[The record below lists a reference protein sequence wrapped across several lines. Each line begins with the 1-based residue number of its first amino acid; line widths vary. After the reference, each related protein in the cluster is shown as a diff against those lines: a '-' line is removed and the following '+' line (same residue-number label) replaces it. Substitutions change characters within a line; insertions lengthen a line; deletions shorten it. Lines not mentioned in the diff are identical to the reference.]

1 MSAEAAPGKKSPTAV
16 RSDPADSDSAPAAAS
31 AEGRR
36 TLVLTVPDWSAVAA
50 ATEHEFSPRTPVA
63 VLSGG
68 KVVAANAPARAAGI
82 ALGNN
87 KRAVGYRCPEAQV
100 VAWNEE
106 TDNRHFSAGVGA
118 LEELVARF
126 SLLSPGTLAIP
137 LDSLKHGYA
146 DEPSAVEALISAL
159 VAATGWEFFPGIADT
174 VFAAV
179 LAAGQARRVEPGETA
194 EFLAAQ
200 PISTLEYAGAGAT
213 ELIDTFTQLGL
224 RTLGDLA
231 GIDVRAVNSRFGTL
245 GKHAHDLATGVEW
258 APLNDHVREEKLT
271 VELGLDEPTTRSDTL
286 GFLTRQLAADLLS
299 TVRRRGLVCTQIT
312 IELIAVSG
320 QSSKR
325 TWRIEDMNENTIADR
340 LRWQAEGWLAGS
352 TRKGPASPQQGS
364 TPSRTS
370 SKNRKDS
377 RHSKDRET
385 PAPDEPGPDPEDFS
399 EEGIIA
405 LGLVAAELTTPIGAT
420 RSLFDENT
428 GQVTHTLERLQ
439 GLFGPDAVLVPGLQ
453 GGWDPAE
460 TNLWTPWQQAASPV
474 RSPGAPWPGALHAPR
489 PTTVENLPVD
499 VLAVG
504 GRSVGARPAGLE
516 SAPYAIRFPTGATE
530 AIVDYSGS
538 WPVES
543 GWWDPAKA
551 TYRTRLQVVT
561 DSGQALLLSKENG
574 QWHITGRY
582 R

>member
-1 MSAEAAPGKKSPTAV
+1 MSADVAAESTAAHTDTTGGDGV
-16 RSDPADSDSAPAAAS
+16 P
-31 AEGRR
+31 AEGSTDDHR
-36 TLVLTVPDWSAVAA
+36 TLVLSVPDWSAVAA
-50 ATEHEFSPRTPVA
+50 ATEHDLSPGTPVA

-87 KRAVGYRCPEAQV
+87 KRAVGYRCPEAHV
-100 VAWNEE
+100 VAWDEE
-106 TDNRHFSAGVGA
+106 ADNRHFSAGVGA

-126 SLLSPGTLAIP
+126 TLLSPGTLAIP
-137 LDSLKHGYA
+137 LNSLKHGYA

-159 VAATGWEFFPGIADT
+159 VSATGWEFFPGIADT

-194 EFLAAQ
+194 KFLSVQ
-200 PISTLEYAGAGAT
+200 PVSTLEYAGAGAT

-231 GIDVRAVNSRFGTL
+231 EIDARDVNSRFGAL
-245 GKHAHDLATGVEW
+245 GKRAHDLATGIEW
-258 APLNDHVREEKLT
+258 TPLNDHVREERLN
-271 VELGLDEPTTRSDTL
+271 VELGLDTPTTRSDTL
-286 GFLTRQLAADLLS
+286 GFLTRQLAADLLA

-340 LRWQAEGWLAGS
+340 LRWQAEGWLAGGG
-352 TRKGPASPQQGS
+352 K
-364 TPSRTS
+364 RTTS
-370 SKNRKDS
+370 AR
-377 RHSKDRET
+377 RDRET

-405 LGLVAAELTTPIGAT
+405 LSLVAAELTTPIGAT

-439 GLFGPDAVLVPGLQ
+439 GLFGPDSVLVPGLQ

-460 TNLWTPWQQAASPV
+460 TNLWTPWQQAAAPV

-489 PTTVENLPVD
+489 PTTVEHLPVD
-499 VLAVG
+499 VLAAG

-516 SAPYAIRFPTGATE
+516 SAPSAIRFPTGATE
-530 AIVDYSGS
+530 EIVDYSGS

-551 TYRTRLQVVT
+551 IYRTRLQVVT

>member
-1 MSAEAAPGKKSPTAV
+1 MSADAATEPTTV
-16 RSDPADSDSAPAAAS
+16 RSGPAGGDSVPVEESIDD
-31 AEGRR
+31 RR

-50 ATEHEFSPRTPVA
+50 ATEHDLSPRTPVA
-63 VLSGG
+63 VLSRG
-68 KVVAANAPARAAGI
+68 KVIAANAPARAAGI

-87 KRAVGYRCPEAQV
+87 KRAVGYRCPEAHV
-100 VAWNEE
+100 VAWDEDA
-106 TDNRHFSAGVGA
+106 DNRHFSAGVGA

-126 SLLSPGTLAIP
+126 TLLSPGTLAIP

-146 DEPSAVEALISAL
+146 DEPTAVEALISAL
-159 VAATGWEFFPGIADT
+159 VSVTGWEFFPGIADT

-194 EFLAAQ
+194 KFLAAQ

-231 GIDVRAVNSRFGTL
+231 EIDARNVNSRFGAL
-245 GKHAHDLATGVEW
+245 GKRAHDLATGTEW
-258 APLNDHVREEKLT
+258 TPLNDHVREERLN
-271 VELGLDEPTTRSDTL
+271 VELGLDTPTTRSDTL
-286 GFLTRQLAADLLS
+286 GFLTRQLAAELLT

-340 LRWQAEGWLAGS
+340 LRWQAEGWLAGAA
-352 TRKGPASPQQGS
+352 RKGPGSPESGPALQPGSARSRRHTASA
-364 TPSRTS
+364 R
-370 SKNRKDS
+370 R
-377 RHSKDRET
+377 DRET
-385 PAPDEPGPDPEDFS
+385 PAPDDPGPDPEDFS

-405 LGLVAAELTTPIGAT
+405 VGLVAAELTTPIGAT
-420 RSLFDENT
+420 KSLFDENT

-439 GLFGPDAVLVPGLQ
+439 GLFGPDSVLVPGLQ

-460 TNLWTPWQQAASPV
+460 TNLWTPWQQAPSPV
-474 RSPGAPWPGALHAPR
+474 RSSGAPWPGALHAPR
-489 PTTVENLPVD
+489 PTTVEHLPVD
-499 VLAVG
+499 VLAAGDLPVE
-504 GRSVGARPAGLE
+504 ARPAGLE
-516 SAPYAIRFPTGATE
+516 ATPCAIRFPTGATE
-530 AIVDYSGS
+530 AIVDHSGS

-551 TYRTRLQVVT
+551 TYRTRLQVIT

>member
-1 MSAEAAPGKKSPTAV
+1 M
-16 RSDPADSDSAPAAAS
+16 
-31 AEGRR
+31 
-36 TLVLTVPDWSAVAA
+36 VLTVPDWSAVAA
-50 ATEHEFSPRTPVA
+50 ATEHDLSPRTPVA

-87 KRAVGYRCPEAQV
+87 KRAVGYRCPEAHV
-100 VAWNEE
+100 VAWDEE
-106 TDNRHFSAGVGA
+106 ADNRHFSAGVGA

-126 SLLSPGTLAIP
+126 TLLSPGTLAIP
-137 LDSLKHGYA
+137 LDSLKHGYD

-159 VAATGWEFFPGIADT
+159 VSVTGWEFFPGIADT

-200 PISTLEYAGAGAT
+200 PISTLEYVGAGAT

-231 GIDVRAVNSRFGTL
+231 DIDARDVNSRFGAL
-245 GKHAHDLATGVEW
+245 GKRAHDLATGTEW
-258 APLNDHVREEKLT
+258 TPLNDHVREERPN
-271 VELGLDEPTTRSDTL
+271 VELGLDTPTTRSDTL
-286 GFLTRQLAADLLS
+286 GFLTRQLAADLLT

-340 LRWQAEGWLAGS
+340 LRWQAEGWLAGAA
-352 TRKGPASPQQGS
+352 RKGPA
-364 TPSRTS
+364 TS
-370 SKNRKDS
+370 RKDTPPA
-377 RHSKDRET
+377 RRDREA

-420 RSLFDENT
+420 KSLFDENT

-439 GLFGPDAVLVPGLQ
+439 GLFGPDSVLVPGLQ

-489 PTTVENLPVD
+489 PTTVERLPVD
-499 VLAVG
+499 VLAAG
-504 GRSVGARPAGLE
+504 GRPVGARPAGLE
-516 SAPYAIRFPTGATE
+516 SAPYAIRFPTGTAE
-530 AIVDYSGS
+530 AVIDYSGS

-543 GWWDPAKA
+543 GWWDPTKA
-551 TYRTRLQVVT
+551 IYRTRLQVVT

-574 QWHITGRY
+574 QWYITGRY

>member
-1 MSAEAAPGKKSPTAV
+1 MRTGTA
-16 RSDPADSDSAPAAAS
+16 DC
-31 AEGRR
+31 R

-50 ATEHEFSPRTPVA
+50 ATEHDLSPRTPVA

-87 KRAVGYRCPEAQV
+87 KRAVGYRCPEAHV
-100 VAWNEE
+100 VAWDEE
-106 TDNRHFSAGVGA
+106 ADNRHFSAGVGA

-126 SLLSPGTLAIP
+126 ALLSPGTLAIP
-137 LDSLKHGYA
+137 LDSLKHGYD

-159 VAATGWEFFPGIADT
+159 VSVTGWEFFPGIADT

-200 PISTLEYAGAGAT
+200 PISTLEYVGAGAT

-231 GIDVRAVNSRFGTL
+231 EIDARDVNSRFGAR
-245 GKHAHDLATGVEW
+245 GKRAHDLATGTEW
-258 APLNDHVREEKLT
+258 TPLNDHVREERLN
-271 VELGLDEPTTRSDTL
+271 VELGLDTPTTRSDTL
-286 GFLTRQLAADLLS
+286 GFLTRQLAADLLT

-320 QSSKR
+320 QCSKR

-340 LRWQAEGWLAGS
+340 LRWQAEGWLAGAA
-352 TRKGPASPQQGS
+352 RKGPA
-364 TPSRTS
+364 TS
-370 SKNRKDS
+370 RKDTPPA
-377 RHSKDRET
+377 RRDREA

-420 RSLFDENT
+420 KSLFDENT

-439 GLFGPDAVLVPGLQ
+439 GLFGPDSVLVPGLQ

-460 TNLWTPWQQAASPV
+460 TNLWTPWQQTASPV

-489 PTTVENLPVD
+489 PTTVERLPVD
-499 VLAVG
+499 VLAAG
-504 GRSVGARPAGLE
+504 GRPVGARPAGLE
-516 SAPYAIRFPTGATE
+516 SAPYAIRFPTGTAE
-530 AIVDYSGS
+530 AVIDYSGS

-543 GWWDPAKA
+543 GWWDPTKA
-551 TYRTRLQVVT
+551 IYRTRLQVVT

-574 QWHITGRY
+574 QWYITGRY

>member
-1 MSAEAAPGKKSPTAV
+1 MRTGTA
-16 RSDPADSDSAPAAAS
+16 SGGTDDH
-31 AEGRR
+31 R
-36 TLVLTVPDWSAVAA
+36 TLVLSVPDWSAVAA
-50 ATEHEFSPRTPVA
+50 ATEHDLSPGTPVA

-100 VAWNEE
+100 VAWDEE

-126 SLLSPGTLAIP
+126 TLLSPGTLAIP
-137 LDSLKHGYA
+137 LDSLRHGYA

-159 VAATGWEFFPGIADT
+159 VSATGWEFFPGIADT

-194 EFLAAQ
+194 EFLSVQ
-200 PISTLEYAGAGAT
+200 PVSTLEYAGAGAT

-231 GIDVRAVNSRFGTL
+231 KIDARDVNSRFGAL
-245 GKHAHDLATGVEW
+245 GKRAHDLATGVEW
-258 APLNDHVREEKLT
+258 TPLPDHVREERLN
-271 VELGLDEPTTRSDTL
+271 VELGLDTPTTRSDTL
-286 GFLTRQLAADLLS
+286 GFLTRQLAADLLT

-340 LRWQAEGWLAGS
+340 LRWQAEGWLAGAA
-352 TRKGPASPQQGS
+352 RKGPGTPRQS
-364 TPSRTS
+364 TPPAR
-370 SKNRKDS
+370 N
-377 RHSKDRET
+377 DRGT
-385 PAPDEPGPDPEDFS
+385 PAPDDPGPDDPGPDDPGPDPEDFS

-439 GLFGPDAVLVPGLQ
+439 GLFGPDSVLVPGLQ

-489 PTTVENLPVD
+489 PTTVEHLPVD
-499 VLAVG
+499 VFAAG
-504 GRSVGARPAGLE
+504 GRPVEARPAGLE
-516 SAPYAIRFPTGATE
+516 SAPQAIRFPTGVTE
-530 AIVDYSGS
+530 EIVDYSGS

-551 TYRTRLQVVT
+551 IYRTRLQVVT
-561 DSGQALLLSKENG
+561 GSGQALLLSKENG
-574 QWHITGRY
+574 QWYITGRY

>member
-1 MSAEAAPGKKSPTAV
+1 MRTDTASTDTA
-16 RSDPADSDSAPAAAS
+16 SD
-31 AEGRR
+31 R
-36 TLVLTVPDWSAVAA
+36 TLVLSVPDWSAVAA
-50 ATEHEFSPRTPVA
+50 ATEHDLSPRTPVA

-87 KRAVGYRCPEAQV
+87 KRAVGYRCPEAHV
-100 VAWNEE
+100 VAWDEE
-106 TDNRHFSAGVGA
+106 ADNKHFSAGVGA

-126 SLLSPGTLAIP
+126 TLLSPGTLAIP

-159 VAATGWEFFPGIADT
+159 VSATGWEFFPGIADT

-194 EFLAAQ
+194 QFLAVQ
-200 PISTLEYAGAGAT
+200 PVGTLEYVGTGAT

-231 GIDVRAVNSRFGTL
+231 EIDARDVNSRFGAL
-245 GKHAHDLATGVEW
+245 GKRAHDLATGVEW
-258 APLNDHVREEKLT
+258 TPLNDHVREERLN
-271 VELGLDEPTTRSDTL
+271 VELGLDTPTTRSDTL
-286 GFLTRQLAADLLS
+286 GFLTRQLAAELLT

-340 LRWQAEGWLAGS
+340 LRWQAEGWLAGAARQGPG
-352 TRKGPASPQQGS
+352 TPRKGTPPAC
-364 TPSRTS
+364 
-370 SKNRKDS
+370 
-377 RHSKDRET
+377 KDRET

-439 GLFGPDAVLVPGLQ
+439 GLFGPDSVLVPGLQ

-460 TNLWTPWQQAASPV
+460 TNLWTPWQQTASPV

-489 PTTVENLPVD
+489 PTTVEHLPVD
-499 VLAVG
+499 VLAAG

-516 SAPYAIRFPTGATE
+516 SAPYAIRFPTGTTE
-530 AIVDYSGS
+530 EIVDYSGS

-551 TYRTRLQVVT
+551 VYRTRLQVVT
-561 DSGQALLLSKENG
+561 GSGQALLLSKENG
-574 QWHITGRY
+574 RWYITGRY